1 MKRVVKLSLLAI
13 CSSVAVTAVI
23 AQNAPQTP
31 EQEAQA
37 AVDTRQGL
45 QKVMGFEFVGPLGG
59 MLKGKVPYDAA
70 VVAKNAANVA
80 ALASM
85 QPDIFSFDT
94 RKFNLKTKAREGIW
108 TNKAD
113 FDARSN
119 DMVKAANEAVMVA
132 KSGGDKDALK
142 KAIMGMGKGC
152 AGCHDN
158 FRDK

>member
-13 CSSVAVTAVI
+13 CSSVTVTAAL
-23 AQNAPQTP
+23 AQDAAQSP
-31 EQEAQA
+31 EQQAQA

-45 QKVMGFEFVGPLGG
+45 QKVMGFEMAPLGN
-59 MLKGKVPYDAA
+59 MLKNKQPFDAA
-70 VVAKNAANVA
+70 VIAKNAANIA

-85 QPDIFSFDT
+85 QPDIFAPDT

-113 FDARSN
+113 FDAKSN
-119 DMVKAANEAVMVA
+119 DLVKAANEAAMVA

-142 KAIMGMGKGC
+142 KSLLAIGKGC